1 MPERKITATLFYV
14 SEDGVSLMPLHT
26 EVTFRRPSLRTG
38 AAYRRSPGRSAARSH
53 VSAIPAG
60 TKLRA
65 VYVSERGDAF
75 VDLSGDIGAKHTGAR
90 STNCSP
96 CMRS

>member
-26 EVTFRRPSLRTG
+26 DVTFGDPVSEQA
-38 AAYRRSPGRSAARSH
+38 AAYRRRPTLRRSSH
-53 VSAIPAG
+53 ASAIPAG